1 MNNLFPSR
9 RDFMNLN
16 RNFFGD
22 SFDNLFTNA
31 EDFSVDIQDN
41 DKSYKLEADLPGL
54 NKEDID
60 LDYSNN
66 VLSIRAKQETENKE
80 EDEESNYVRRERS
93 SRSFS
98 RQFLIK
104 DIDQDNI
111 TAKFENGVLTVD
123 LPKTDIEEPKTNK
136 IDIQ

>member
-123 LPKTDIEEPKTNK
+123 LPRTETEEPKTNK